1 MDFSRALTYPFDDD
15 EWLQKLGLATLIQFI
30 PIVGP
35 IVLLG
40 WSLEIST
47 RVKRQDPTPLPDWSE
62 FGEYLRKGF
71 LIFVAYLVY
80 QLPTIIFMC
89 VASFIWVL
97 PTMGAGNEDAMAALG
112 GAAVFVVICC
122 ACLVVLYALAAA
134 VVLFG
139 GYVRFINRPE
149 LGTFFEFGDNIAI
162 VRENLGEF
170 GMVLL
175 YVILAGVI
183 ASVVSSITVGLG
195 GLLSTPFLTYFTGYL
210 LGDLA
215 RSVAPGE
222 PAV

>member
-30 PIVGP
+30 PIVGS
-35 IVLLG
+35 IVLGG

-71 LIFVAYLVY
+71 LLFVAGLVY
-80 QLPTIIFMC
+80 QIPTIIFLC
-89 VASFIWVL
+89 AASLVWVL
-97 PTMGAGNEDAMAALG
+97 PAMGGDNENAVGALAGAALI
-112 GAAVFVVICC
+112 AVICC
-122 ACLVVLYALAAA
+122 ACLIVLYALAAA
-134 VVLFG
+134 IVFFG
-139 GYVRFINRPE
+139 GYVRFISRPE

-162 VRENLGEF
+162 VREHIGEF

-175 YVILAGVI
+175 YIVLASVI
-183 ASVVSSITVGLG
+183 ASIVSGITFGLG
-195 GLLSTPFLTYFTGYL
+195 GLLYTPFLMYFMGYL

>member
-15 EWLQKLGLATLIQFI
+15 EWLQKLGLAVLIQFI

-47 RVKRQDPTPLPDWSE
+47 RVKRNDPTPLPAWSE
-62 FGEYLRKGF
+62 FGDYLRRGF
-71 LIFVAYLVY
+71 LLFVAYLVY
-80 QLPTIIFMC
+80 QLPTIIFAC

-97 PTMGAGNEDAMAALG
+97 PALGAGNEDVMSALG
-112 GAAVFVVICC
+112 GAAAIAVVCC
-122 ACLVVLYALAAA
+122 SCLVVLYALAAA

-162 VRENLGEF
+162 VRDNIGEF
-170 GMVLL
+170 GMALL
-175 YVILAGVI
+175 YVVLAGVI
-183 ASVVSSITVGLG
+183 ASVVSSITAGLG
-195 GLLSTPFLTYFTGYL
+195 GLISTPFLTYFSGYL

-215 RSVAPGE
+215 QSVAPGE